1 MATEKIYFNRSGTI
15 RLEIGSTINLL
26 HYAKVTLSIG
36 NTVIHAS
43 GKLPKGQ
50 EYYDWAITD
59 AERSAIIGFLPPN
72 SSTIS
77 GTMKVDIFW
86 VATDKDDNLS
96 LNDKEHAVTFVLEET
111 ESTKPTGSITS
122 KVSEPYAA
130 YVQSK
135 TYIKLSVSAEALNN
149 ATVKT
154 VAVTVGDKSCKQ
166 ISNSDGSYVFE
177 SDVLYNKGTNG
188 IIVTITDSRG
198 FKQSIR
204 DSIYVNAYAPP
215 MLTPL
220 DNSDG
225 IVCRRWNPNIQEID
239 DMHGTECQVAL
250 NVYASYV
257 PEVLT
262 EYTLYY
268 KYKKVSDNEW
278 SVELPIE
285 TRTISTTGVA
295 EFVTIIT
302 DGTITDENGVRI
314 GKFST
319 ESEYD
324 IELRVIDELDG
335 ENTRYEQLPCQE
347 TSFNIKPNGMG
358 VAMGKY
364 STLDKTFDTPWSI
377 HSDADIIAD
386 GKVSGASVETNKLVL
401 GGKEITV
408 TADEINSL
416 KGIKGEVQTRLTQ
429 ISNSASATESNL
441 QNNYYNKAK
450 IDSFISSIESR
461 LKALENK

>member
-1 MATEKIYFNRSGTI
+1 M
-15 RLEIGSTINLL
+15 

-59 AERSAIIGFLPPN
+59 SEKSAIIGLLSPN

-111 ESTKPTGSITS
+111 ESTKPTGAIAS
-122 KVSEPYAA
+122 KVSEPYAD

-135 TYIKLSVSAEALNN
+135 TYIRLSVSAAALNN
-149 ATVKT
+149 ATIKT
-154 VAVTVGDKSCKQ
+154 VAVTVGGKSCKQ
-166 ISNSDGSYVFE
+166 ISNADGNYEFE
-177 SDVLYNKGTNG
+177 SDVLYNKGTNS
-188 IIVTITDSRG
+188 IVVTITDTRG

-220 DNSDG
+220 DTSEG
-225 IVCRRWNPNIQEID
+225 IACRRWNPNILEID

-262 EYTLYY
+262 KYTMYY
-268 KYKKVSDNEW
+268 KYKKISESEW
-278 SVELPIE
+278 SDEISIG
-285 TRTISTTGVA
+285 TRDISTTGVA
-295 EFVTIIT
+295 EFEAVIT
-302 DGTITDENGVRI
+302 DDTITDESGVLV

-324 IELRVIDELDG
+324 IELRVVDELDG

-347 TSFNIKPNGMG
+347 TSFHIKSNGMG
-358 VAMGKY
+358 VAVGKY
-364 STLDKTFDTPWSI
+364 ATVDKLFDSAWDI
-377 HSDADIIAD
+377 HSDMDITAD
-386 GKVSGASVETNKLVL
+386 GKVAGGSVETNKLVID
-401 GGKEITV
+401 GKEITV

-416 KGIKGEVQTRLTQ
+416 KGIKGEVQMRLIQ
-429 ISNSASATESNL
+429 ISDSASATASKL
-441 QNNYYNKAK
+441 QNDYYNKAT

-461 LKALENK
+461 LKALEGK